1 MLDVHGVNKVA
12 SPTMRSDQT
21 PKLERESTALLLG
34 VLSAVEHNS
43 NVTQRSMSSELGVA
57 LGLANAVLK
66 RCVRK
71 GLIKISTAP
80 LNRYA
85 YYLTPSGFSEK
96 ARLTAEYLRVSFDLF
111 RKARSQYAE
120 IFGRFA
126 ARGLKRIV
134 LVGASELAEAALLSA
149 REANV
154 EIVGLVDAM
163 RGGDAYVGF
172 AIADGLDAI
181 ASPFDAVVLCDMRNP
196 QMAYLRACDEAV
208 GLGFGAD
215 RVVGPALLRL
225 RAPAHEDADGAP
237 AAPQNGE
244 NAA

>member
-1 MLDVHGVNKVA
+1 MSSSD
-12 SPTMRSDQT
+12 SP
-21 PKLERESTALLLG
+21 KIEHESTALLLG
-34 VLSAVEHNS
+34 VLSAVERNS

-71 GLIKISTAP
+71 GLIKIATAP

-85 YYLTPSGFSEK
+85 YYLTPTGFSEK

-111 RKARSQYAE
+111 RKARSQYTE
-120 IFGRFA
+120 IFANLA
-126 ARGLKRIV
+126 ACNATRIA

-154 EIVGLVDAM
+154 LVVGIVDPGL
-163 RGGDAYVGF
+163 GGGTHLGF
-172 AIADGLDAI
+172 AIVADLSEVAGGCE
-181 ASPFDAVVLCDMRNP
+181 AVVLCDMRDP
-196 QMAYLRACDEAV
+196 QNSYERSIAHAAAA
-208 GLGFGAD
+208 GLGAD

-225 RAPAHEDADGAP
+225 RAPSSVETVSES
-237 AAPQNGE
+237 AA
-244 NAA
+244 

>member
-1 MLDVHGVNKVA
+1 MSDTDVG
-12 SPTMRSDQT
+12 RID
-21 PKLERESTALLLG
+21 RDSTTLVLG

-96 ARLTAEYLRVSFDLF
+96 ARLTSEYLRASFDLF
-111 RKARSQYAE
+111 RKARNQYSE
-120 IFGRFA
+120 IFAGLA
-126 ARGLKRIV
+126 ARGATRIV

-149 REANV
+149 HETDIK
-154 EIVGLVDAM
+154 IVGLVDSAQV
-163 RGGDAYVGF
+163 GVSHIGFVIVGDLAAVVR
-172 AIADGLDAI
+172 ACDGI
-181 ASPFDAVVLCDMRNP
+181 VLCDMRDP
-196 QMAYLRACDEAV
+196 QKTYHQILAQASAAGLR
-208 GLGFGAD
+208 AD
-215 RVVGPALLRL
+215 RVVAPALLRVRPL
-225 RAPAHEDADGAP
+225 PEIAV
-237 AAPQNGE
+237 AAE
-244 NAA
+244 NAP

>member
-1 MLDVHGVNKVA
+1 
-12 SPTMRSDQT
+12 MRNPQPSKID
-21 PKLERESTALLLG
+21 RDSTALLLG

-85 YYLTPSGFSEK
+85 YYLTPNGFSEK
-96 ARLTAEYLRVSFDLF
+96 ARLTAEYLRASFDLF

-154 EIVGLVDAM
+154 EIVGLVDASKA
-163 RGGDAYVGF
+163 GEAHIGF
-172 AIADGLDAI
+172 AIAGDLAEI
-181 ASPFDAVVLCDMRNP
+181 AGPFDAVVLCDMRDP
-196 QMAYLRACDEAV
+196 QGVYLRLRDAV
-208 GLGFGAD
+208 LAAGLEAD

-225 RAPAHEDADGAP
+225 RVPPSETAGA
-237 AAPQNGE
+237 A
-244 NAA
+244 

>member
-1 MLDVHGVNKVA
+1 MSDPQPSKLD
-12 SPTMRSDQT
+12 RD
-21 PKLERESTALLLG
+21 STALLLG

-96 ARLTAEYLRVSFDLF
+96 ARLTAEYLRASFDLF

-154 EIVGLVDAM
+154 DIVGLVDADKA
-163 RGGDAYVGF
+163 GEAHIGF
-172 AIADGLDAI
+172 AIARDLAAI
-181 ASPFDAVVLCDMRNP
+181 AGPFDAVVLCDMRDP
-196 QMAYLRACDEAV
+196 QGAYLRMRAIVPAF
-208 GLGFGAD
+208 GLEAD

-225 RAPAHEDADGAP
+225 RIPATETAGA
-237 AAPQNGE
+237 A
-244 NAA
+244 

>member
-1 MLDVHGVNKVA
+1 M
-12 SPTMRSDQT
+12 SDLQ
-21 PKLERESTALLLG
+21 PSKIDRDSTALLLG
-34 VLSAVEHNS
+34 VLSAVELNS

-96 ARLTAEYLRVSFDLF
+96 ARLTAEYLRASFDLF
-111 RKARSQYAE
+111 RKARGQYAE

-154 EIVGLVDAM
+154 EIVGLVDSGRVGEAHI
-163 RGGDAYVGF
+163 GF
-172 AIADGLDAI
+172 AIAGELAEI
-181 ASPFDAVVLCDMRNP
+181 ALPFDAVVLCDIRDS
-196 QMAYLRACDEAV
+196 QGAYLRLRDAV
-208 GLGFGAD
+208 LAFGLEPE
-215 RVVGPALLRL
+215 RVVAPALLRL
-225 RAPAHEDADGAP
+225 RITSAELAGA
-237 AAPQNGE
+237 A
-244 NAA
+244 

>member
-1 MLDVHGVNKVA
+1 MSEPA
-12 SPTMRSDQT
+12 T
-21 PKLERESTALLLG
+21 PKIERESTALLLG
-34 VLSAVEHNS
+34 VLSAVERNS
-43 NVTQRSMSSELGVA
+43 RVTQRSMSSQLGVA

-85 YYLTPSGFSEK
+85 YYLTPTGFSEK

-111 RKARSQYAE
+111 RDARRQYHA
-120 IFGRFA
+120 IFVGFA
-126 ARGLKRIV
+126 ARGLTRIV

-149 REANV
+149 REASV
-154 EIVGLVDAM
+154 EIVGLVDAAQA
-163 RGGDAYVGF
+163 GQLHVGLNVAGDLRALGRV
-172 AIADGLDAI
+172 
-181 ASPFDAVVLCDMRNP
+181 PDAVVLCDMRDP
-196 QMAYLRACDEAV
+196 QRAYLQALEDSAAL
-208 GLGFGAD
+208 GLDAS

-225 RAPAHEDADGAP
+225 RTPASDDAVSHSS
-237 AAPQNGE
+237 E